1 MLAEKHPLY
10 EIQIND
16 KSKWLTRD
24 KLRKCKQSISD
35 KNEQVGN
42 VNRDYDIIEKNE
54 HVQIETHSDSDT
66 EIEDNDQNNN
76 ADRNER
82 DNLRHHVN
90 MPQRYGGYVT
100 HYAKSLF

>member
-24 KLRKCKQSISD
+24 ELRKCKQSISD

-82 DNLRHHVN
+82 DNLRQHVN
-90 MPQRYGGYVT
+90 MSQRYGGYVT

>member
-35 KNEQVGN
+35 RNEQVDN

-54 HVQIETHSDSDT
+54 HV
-66 EIEDNDQNNN
+66 
-76 ADRNER
+76 
-82 DNLRHHVN
+82 
-90 MPQRYGGYVT
+90 
-100 HYAKSLF
+100 

>member
-24 KLRKCKQSISD
+24 KLRKCKQSNSD
-35 KNEQVGN
+35 RNEQVDN

-54 HVQIETHSDSDT
+54 HV
-66 EIEDNDQNNN
+66 
-76 ADRNER
+76 
-82 DNLRHHVN
+82 
-90 MPQRYGGYVT
+90 
-100 HYAKSLF
+100 

>member
-82 DNLRHHVN
+82 DNLRQHVN
-90 MPQRYGGYVT
+90 MPQRCGGYVT

>member
-82 DNLRHHVN
+82 DNLRQHVN
-90 MPQRYGGYVT
+90 KPQRYGGYVT

>member
-24 KLRKCKQSISD
+24 KLCKCKQSISD
-35 KNEQVGN
+35 KNEQVDN

-54 HVQIETHSDSDT
+54 HVQIETHSDSDR

-76 ADRNER
+76 ADRNKR
-82 DNLRHHVN
+82 YNLRKHVN
-90 MPQRYGGYVT
+90 MSSHLP
-100 HYAKSLF
+100 